1 MCKNT
6 FNSYLVNT
14 TSKSSN
20 TTGIVSVNSYPNIF
34 PSSIKKCLCP
44 LFHDS
49 NVSSSP
55 SRLQISK
62 VISLKGKMVT
72 AVVLITQRGFPS
84 QSVTM
89 LWSHIGHQI
98 KISVPEFVKFL
109 EICHTIHEG
118 YFENKSKGEKQ

>member
-1 MCKNT
+1 
-6 FNSYLVNT
+6 
-14 TSKSSN
+14 
-20 TTGIVSVNSYPNIF
+20 
-34 PSSIKKCLCP
+34 
-44 LFHDS
+44 
-49 NVSSSP
+49 
-55 SRLQISK
+55 
-62 VISLKGKMVT
+62 MVT

-118 YFENKSKGEKQ
+118 YFTNKTKEKNNENTIKADDFERP